1 MGNIMIEKRLKELGI
16 IIPNAPKPAGSY
28 IPVVLSGKLAFVSGQ
43 IPIKDGQVVYQ
54 GKVGDTQSIDDAQEA
69 AKLCVING
77 LAQIEAY
84 CGTLDNLEKIIK
96 ISGFVNSTKDFTEH
110 PKVINAASD
119 LLMKIFD
126 EKGRH
131 SRIAIG
137 VSSLPLNATVEI
149 DMVVEIAN

>member
-1 MGNIMIEKRLKELGI
+1 MHQNLLVHT
-16 IIPNAPKPAGSY
+16 Y
-28 IPVVLSGKLAFVSGQ
+28 LVLTGKLAFVSGQ

-54 GKVGDTQSIDDAQEA
+54 GKVGDAQSIDDAQEA

-96 ISGFVNSTKDFTEH
+96 ISGFVNSIKDFTEH

-149 DMVVEIAN
+149 DMGVEIAN

>member
-54 GKVGDTQSIDDAQEA
+54 GKVGDAQSIDDAQEA

>member
-1 MGNIMIEKRLKELGI
+1 MIKKRLKDLGI
-16 IIPNAPKPAGSY
+16 SIPNAPKPAGSY
-28 IPVVLSGKLAFVSGQ
+28 VPVVLTGKLAFVSGQ

-126 EKGRH
+126 ERGRH

>member
-54 GKVGDTQSIDDAQEA
+54 GKVGDAQQIDDAQEA

-96 ISGFVNSTKDFTEH
+96 ISGFVNSIKDFTEH

>member
-1 MGNIMIEKRLKELGI
+1 MIEKRLKELGI

-28 IPVVLSGKLAFVSGQ
+28 IPVVLSGKLAFGSGQ

-54 GKVGDTQSIDDAQEA
+54 GKVGDAQSIDDAQEA

-96 ISGFVNSTKDFTEH
+96 ISGFVNSIKDFTEH

>member
-1 MGNIMIEKRLKELGI
+1 MIEKRLKELGI

-149 DMVVEIAN
+149 DMLVEISD

>member
-1 MGNIMIEKRLKELGI
+1 MIKKRLKDLGI
-16 IIPNAPKPAGSY
+16 SIPNAPKPAGSY
-28 IPVVLSGKLAFVSGQ
+28 VPIVLTGKLAFVSGQ

-54 GKVGDTQSIDDAQEA
+54 GKVGDTQSIGDAQEA

>member
-1 MGNIMIEKRLKELGI
+1 MIEKRLKELGI
-16 IIPNAPKPAGSY
+16 IIPDAPKPAGSY

>member
-1 MGNIMIEKRLKELGI
+1 MIEKRLKDLGI
-16 IIPNAPKPAGSY
+16 SIPNAPKPAGSY
-28 IPVVLSGKLAFVSGQ
+28 VPVVLTGRLAFVSGQ

-96 ISGFVNSTKDFTEH
+96 ISGFVNSIKDFTEH

-119 LLMKIFD
+119 LLMKIFG

>member
-1 MGNIMIEKRLKELGI
+1 MIEKRLKDLGI
-16 IIPNAPKPAGSY
+16 SIPNAPKPAGSY
-28 IPVVLSGKLAFVSGQ
+28 VPIVLTGKLAFVSGQ

-137 VSSLPLNATVEI
+137 VSSLPLNATIEI
-149 DMVVEIAN
+149 DMVVEITN

>member
-1 MGNIMIEKRLKELGI
+1 MIEKRLRDLGI
-16 IIPNAPKPAGSY
+16 SIPNAPKPAGSY
-28 IPVVLSGKLAFVSGQ
+28 VPIVLTGKLAFVSGQ

-54 GKVGDTQSIDDAQEA
+54 GKVGDTQSIDNAQEA

>member
-54 GKVGDTQSIDDAQEA
+54 GKVGDTQSIDNAQEA

>member
-1 MGNIMIEKRLKELGI
+1 MIEKRLKELGI

-149 DMVVEIAN
+149 DMVVEMLIKS

>member
-1 MGNIMIEKRLKELGI
+1 MIEKRLKELGI

-54 GKVGDTQSIDDAQEA
+54 GKVGDAQSIDDAQEA

-119 LLMKIFD
+119 LLMKIFG

>member
-1 MGNIMIEKRLKELGI
+1 MIEKRLKELGI
-16 IIPNAPKPAGSY
+16 IIPDAPKPAGSY

-96 ISGFVNSTKDFTEH
+96 ISGFVNSIKDFTEH

-119 LLMKIFD
+119 LLMKIFG

-137 VSSLPLNATVEI
+137 VSRLPLNATVEI
-149 DMVVEIAN
+149 DTVVEIAN

>member
-1 MGNIMIEKRLKELGI
+1 M
-16 IIPNAPKPAGSY
+16 
-28 IPVVLSGKLAFVSGQ
+28 AFVSGQ

>member
-43 IPIKDGQVVYQ
+43 IPIKDGQVIYQ
-54 GKVGDTQSIDDAQEA
+54 GKVGTAQSIDDAQEA
-69 AKLCVING
+69 AKLCIING
-77 LAQIEAY
+77 LAQIESY

-119 LLMKIFD
+119 LLMKIFG

-131 SRIAIG
+131 SRIAVG
-137 VSSLPLNATVEI
+137 VTSLPLNATVEI
-149 DMVVEIAN
+149 DMVVEISN

>member
-1 MGNIMIEKRLKELGI
+1 MIKKRLKDLGI
-16 IIPNAPKPAGSY
+16 SIPNAPKPAGSY
-28 IPVVLSGKLAFVSGQ
+28 VPVVLTGKLAFVSGQ

-119 LLMKIFD
+119 LLMKIFG

>member
-1 MGNIMIEKRLKELGI
+1 MIEKRLKELGI

-28 IPVVLSGKLAFVSGQ
+28 LPVVLSGKLAFVSGQ
-43 IPIKDGQVVYQ
+43 IPIKDGQVIYQ
-54 GKVGDTQSIDDAQEA
+54 GKVGTAQSIDDAQEA
-69 AKLCVING
+69 AKLCIING
-77 LAQIEAY
+77 LAQIESY

-119 LLMKIFD
+119 LLMKIFG

-131 SRIAIG
+131 SRIAVG
-137 VSSLPLNATVEI
+137 VTSLPLNATVEI
-149 DMVVEIAN
+149 DMVVEISN

>member
-1 MGNIMIEKRLKELGI
+1 MCIRDSFGTLEHIEKIVR
-16 IIPNAPKPAGSY
+16 
-28 IPVVLSGKLAFVSGQ
+28 V
-43 IPIKDGQVVYQ
+43 
-54 GKVGDTQSIDDAQEA
+54 
-69 AKLCVING
+69 
-77 LAQIEAY
+77 
-84 CGTLDNLEKIIK
+84 
-96 ISGFVNSTKDFTEH
+96 SGFVNSEGDFTEH

>member
-1 MGNIMIEKRLKELGI
+1 MIKKRLKDLGI
-16 IIPNAPKPAGSY
+16 SIPNAPKPAGSY
-28 IPVVLSGKLAFVSGQ
+28 VPVVLTGKLAFVSGQ

-96 ISGFVNSTKDFTEH
+96 ISGFVNSIKDFTEH

-119 LLMKIFD
+119 LLMKIFG

>member
-1 MGNIMIEKRLKELGI
+1 MIEKRLKELGI

>member
-54 GKVGDTQSIDDAQEA
+54 GKVGDAQSIDDAQEA

-96 ISGFVNSTKDFTEH
+96 ISGFVNSIKDFTEH

>member
-1 MGNIMIEKRLKELGI
+1 MIEKRLKELGI
-16 IIPNAPKPAGSY
+16 IIPNAPKPVGSY
-28 IPVVLSGKLAFVSGQ
+28 LPVVLSGKLAFVSGQ

-54 GKVGDTQSIDDAQEA
+54 GKVGDTQSIDNAQEA

>member
-54 GKVGDTQSIDDAQEA
+54 GKVGDTQSIGDAQEA

-137 VSSLPLNATVEI
+137 VSSLPLNATIEI
-149 DMVVEIAN
+149 DMIVEITN

>member
-1 MGNIMIEKRLKELGI
+1 MIRKKLKGLGI
-16 IIPNAPKPAGSY
+16 SIPDAPKPAGSY
-28 IPVVLSGKLAFVSGQ
+28 VPIVLTGKLAFVSGQ

-54 GKVGDTQSIDDAQEA
+54 GKVGDAQSIDDAQEA

-137 VSSLPLNATVEI
+137 VSSLPLNATIEI
-149 DMVVEIAN
+149 DMVVEITN

>member
-1 MGNIMIEKRLKELGI
+1 MIEKRLKDLGI
-16 IIPNAPKPAGSY
+16 SIPNAPKPAGSY
-28 IPVVLSGKLAFVSGQ
+28 VPIVLTGKLAFVSGQ

-96 ISGFVNSTKDFTEH
+96 ISGFVNSIKDFTEH

>member
-1 MGNIMIEKRLKELGI
+1 MIEKRLKELGI

-149 DMVVEIAN
+149 DMVVEISN